1 MRTIFSKTKKEDLF
15 PEQIGDYELISLM
28 LESPRDDKGEGIKFK
43 QYGLDFVY
51 SNFSIY
57 EDLYSNC
64 LTGSVTIVDGN
75 HLLTDFPI
83 IGEETIEIC
92 FRSMNTPIC
101 ILLRMR
107 VTGISPV
114 SKFNENSYMYTL
126 YLTSNVAIESE
137 KQKISKAF
145 NEGTISQMVEYICIK
160 YLKMIDDSKLNYEKE
175 GDFSLKHKDKYSN
188 YFSIDT
194 ASGHQEKYIAPYFS
208 PFRLI
213 NKLCQRAVSTTGSLF
228 FFFQDIN
235 KFRFVSLE
243 DLFKKR
249 ESEHAYK
256 KLLYI
261 PADNINRDNLGAWNI
276 VTDYKVK
283 EKFDVFKNMSKGMYS
298 SQYTFIDV
306 EKRNVKK
313 NEFYYQRDAAKFH
326 HVNNDK
332 FLLTTNHSDITHKI
346 SEEDPTT
353 VAGVVMFRTGDPES
367 QDRTIH
373 FSETLQRRLAM
384 QASIEAIVL
393 QVVLPGDSS
402 GQITVGDIVEFV
414 FPKLDKKE
422 GDAYLSGKYLVTR
435 INHSVDTAKK
445 YSLIVELVTDTI
457 SNDYQLI
464 PEVPSS
470 SLGIKAVSKEIL
482 LEHDDDLVMSSVL
495 SLDAVDNYHDA
506 TRKRF
511 LQKKTV
517 GY

>member
-28 LESPRDDKGEGIKFK
+28 LESPRDDKGEDIRFK

-51 SNFSIY
+51 TNFSIY

-64 LTGSVTIVDGN
+64 LTGSITIVDAN

-114 SKFNENSYMYTL
+114 SKVNENSYMYTL

-145 NEGTISQMVEYICIK
+145 NDGNVSQIIEYICIK
-160 YLKMIDDSKLNYEKE
+160 YFKMIDDSSISFTKE
-175 GDFSLKHKDKYSN
+175 GDFSIKHKDKFSN
-188 YFSIDT
+188 YYSIET
-194 ASGHQEKYIAPYFS
+194 ESGHVEKYLAPYYS
-208 PFRLI
+208 PFRII
-213 NKLCQRAVSTTGSLF
+213 NKLCKRAISETGTLF

-235 KFRFVSLE
+235 KFRFISLE

-249 ESEHAYK
+249 ASEKIYK
-256 KLLYI
+256 KLMYI

-276 VTDYKVK
+276 VTDYKIK
-283 EKFDVFKNMSKGMYS
+283 EKFDVFKNMSRGMYS
-298 SQYTFIDV
+298 SQYSFVDI
-306 EKRNVKK
+306 EKRHVKT
-313 NEFYYQRDAAKFH
+313 NEFYYQRDARKFH
-326 HVNNDK
+326 HINNDK
-332 FLLTTNHSDITHKI
+332 FLLTTNNSDITHKL
-346 SEEDPTT
+346 SEESPST
-353 VAGVVMFRTGDPES
+353 VAGVVMFHTGDPES

-373 FSETLQRRLAM
+373 SAEILQRRLAM
-384 QASIEAIVL
+384 QASIDSLIL

-402 GQITVGDIVEFV
+402 GQIAIGDIVEFV
-414 FPKLDKKE
+414 FPKNTNQD
-422 GDAYLSGKYLVTR
+422 GDAYLSGKYMVTR
-435 INHSVDTAKK
+435 INHSIDIAKK
-445 YSLIVELVTDTI
+445 YSLIVELVADTI
-457 SNDYQLI
+457 SNNYQLV
-464 PEVPSS
+464 PEIPSS
-470 SLGIKAVSKEIL
+470 ALGIKAEAKDIL
-482 LEHDDDLVMSSVL
+482 LEPDEDLVMTSILSS
-495 SLDAVDNYHDA
+495 DAVDNYHDA
-506 TRKRF
+506 TRKRS
-511 LQKKTV
+511 LIKKTV